1 MLKILVFMI
10 YLAGTLIQKVRLGYI
25 LHDNWGK
32 HSLHHPVSYIHF
44 NSLLFSRKV
53 LTLVDLD
60 SPTERVT
67 KLTRQS
73 KWDISCVQ
81 WHPYPNCGD
90 LFATAVSTC
99 NTGEC

>member
-1 MLKILVFMI
+1 
-10 YLAGTLIQKVRLGYI
+10 
-25 LHDNWGK
+25 
-32 HSLHHPVSYIHF
+32 
-44 NSLLFSRKV
+44 V

-90 LFATAVSTC
+90 LFATAVS
-99 NTGEC
+99 NTG

>member
-1 MLKILVFMI
+1 M
-10 YLAGTLIQKVRLGYI
+10 
-25 LHDNWGK
+25 
-32 HSLHHPVSYIHF
+32 
-44 NSLLFSRKV
+44 
-53 LTLVDLD
+53 TLVDLD

-90 LFATAVSTC
+90 LFATAVS
-99 NTGEC
+99 NIGECWYFPLGQVLFNSHSVDLGMVKNGAKMAMDNG